1 MASGRS
7 SASLERRELMNYPEE
22 QRQRWKG
29 AAGHEVGSVPGGA
42 RSAVRAARRS
52 ARRFGSRASAR
63 STAQRWLRDRSRSSR
78 LRSLRAQRRGPL
90 YRRVLDGERAGRNAD
105 GAAATRPGF
114 PGPRSASMMRCVNK
128 ASVNR
133 SSVASFSTRRD
144 GQSVAGAEQL
154 AQERPKYPAASDSGS
169 PEAPTVPVKQ
179 FVRPVQQIVQ

>member
-1 MASGRS
+1 
-7 SASLERRELMNYPEE
+7 
-22 QRQRWKG
+22 
-29 AAGHEVGSVPGGA
+29 
-42 RSAVRAARRS
+42 
-52 ARRFGSRASAR
+52 
-63 STAQRWLRDRSRSSR
+63 
-78 LRSLRAQRRGPL
+78 
-90 YRRVLDGERAGRNAD
+90 
-105 GAAATRPGF
+105 
-114 PGPRSASMMRCVNK
+114 MMRCVNK